1 MILKRLTAKN
11 FRSFRD
17 LDLTFPDKGLVLLQ
31 GHSLTT
37 LDGSGTGKTSIFLA
51 IAYALDLMP
60 SGMSVAEQKTWNSEG
75 PTAVSL
81 EIEFDGKRVILV
93 RGDKP
98 SVTVIQNGQER
109 TVAGAKTYPAAL
121 KEALGVSAEILKAI
135 CYREQ
140 GESSMF
146 LSQGDAERK
155 AFLAEVLGLQKIED
169 ALEVLSE
176 QIKADEYVL
185 GSVCNNLEHLIQE
198 AKEIQ
203 IPAIPELNINEAQ
216 MEIGQIHSE
225 LSSNVPPKM
234 DSRGVAAAEES
245 LVAAQTRLSSHI
257 AYSNG
262 HEHELVGIRRNVSDL
277 RNTIRANDEKIKNL
291 KLIKENKCPTC
302 KQIWTP
308 SEPEILHMESEIQ
321 DPGSLASA
329 LDTAN
334 RKMEEWTAKCAS
346 AKNAVNEANLAVNE
360 LRQAAESAKRAAAE
374 EYQKTLNEYRIANES
389 KFNRLQEL
397 TAMVSEYNVAV
408 AKRDAEI
415 AKAERVAD
423 KIRFLEEEK
432 NKLTAPLNV
441 KKDLYSVLGRGGFMG
456 AITET
461 VLGEIS
467 DIANTT
473 LAKLS
478 NVSNVTVRLTS
489 ETTLRSGKTK
499 GSISLEVFVGGVPVK
514 FKSGLSGGMQT
525 SVAQAIDFAILSVLQ
540 RRSGVFPGFILL
552 DEVFNGQGL
561 VTKESSME
569 ILKDF
574 AQTKLVM
581 VIDHDSNFKEMF
593 DKTIDIQHDGMY
605 SRVV

>member
-1 MILKRLTAKN
+1 MILKRLVAKN
-11 FRSFRD
+11 FRSFKD
-17 LDLTFPDKGLVLLQ
+17 LDLTFPDRGLILLQ

-75 PTAVSL
+75 PTSVGL
-81 EIEFDGKRVILV
+81 EIEFDDKRVVLV

-98 SVTVIQNGQER
+98 SVTVIQNGQEK
-109 TVAGAKTYPAAL
+109 TVAGAKTYPTAL

-146 LSQGDAERK
+146 LSQGDADRK

-176 QIKADEYVL
+176 QIKTDEYAL
-185 GSVCNNLEHLIQE
+185 GSVCNNLEHLLQE
-198 AKEIQ
+198 AREIQ
-203 IPAIPELNINEAQ
+203 IPATPELDIDEAQ
-216 MEIGQIHSE
+216 KEIGRIHAE
-225 LSSNVPPKM
+225 LSSNVPPKINNWG
-234 DSRGVAAAEES
+234 SIAAEES

-262 HEHELVGIRRNVSDL
+262 HERELVGMQHRVAELKNAIR
-277 RNTIRANDEKIKNL
+277 TNDEKIKNL
-291 KLIKENKCPTC
+291 KSVKGNKCPTC

-321 DPGSLASA
+321 DPDSLASA
-329 LDTAN
+329 LNTAN
-334 RKMEEWTAKCAS
+334 LKIEDLVAKCAT
-346 AKNAVNEANLAVNE
+346 AKIAANEANLAVND

-374 EYQKTLNEYRIANES
+374 EHQNTLNEYRIANQS

-397 TAMVSEYNVAV
+397 TTMVTEYQVAV
-408 AKRDAEI
+408 ARRESEI
-415 AKAERVAD
+415 AKASKVAD
-423 KIRFLEEEK
+423 KIQSLESEK
-432 NKLTAPLNV
+432 NRLTAPLNV
-441 KKDLYSVLGRGGFMG
+441 KKDLYSVLGRSGFMG

-467 DIANTT
+467 DIANST